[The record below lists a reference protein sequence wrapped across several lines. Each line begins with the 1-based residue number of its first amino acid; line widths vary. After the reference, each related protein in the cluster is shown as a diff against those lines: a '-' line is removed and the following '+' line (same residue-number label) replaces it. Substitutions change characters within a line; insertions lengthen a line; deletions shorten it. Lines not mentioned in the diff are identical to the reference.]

1 MNIITCKRK
10 ITKLSIFVH
19 KYIVDIVSN
28 NVHLYWTRKI
38 LFINY
43 SIEQNYIIRRYVPVI
58 ECYIH
63 LISNISMI
71 KIVTTA
77 YI

>member
-43 SIEQNYIIRRYVPVI
+43 SIEQNYMIRRYVI

-71 KIVTTA
+71 KIDNIA